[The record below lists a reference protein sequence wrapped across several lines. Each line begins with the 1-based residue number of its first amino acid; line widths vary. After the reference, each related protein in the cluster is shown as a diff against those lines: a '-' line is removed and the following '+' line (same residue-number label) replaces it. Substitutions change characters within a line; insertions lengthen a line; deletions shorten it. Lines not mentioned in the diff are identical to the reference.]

1 MVGGLLFPV
10 ALSSLS
16 CSQRAKKKKKS
27 SSQTDGAG
35 DWERVEKGLRR
46 QVLIVGG
53 KQSCKNERI
62 KGQRRYKT
70 DLTNHSK
77 PPNNQANP
85 HVRGAHKPQS
95 EVSRQRATGF
105 RPGAVGQAAPDPRVW
120 RWMGMSLQTSQER
133 EASFLP

>member
-1 MVGGLLFPV
+1 M
-10 ALSSLS
+10 LS
-16 CSQRAKKKKKS
+16 AVFHVIKGPKKKKREREKS

-35 DWERVEKGLRR
+35 DWERGSDGKSSSREEK
-46 QVLIVGG
+46 
-53 KQSCKNERI
+53 KSCKNERI

-85 HVRGAHKPQS
+85 HVRGVHKPQS
-95 EVSRQRATGF
+95 EVSRQRDTGF
-105 RPGAVGQAAPDPRVW
+105 RPRAVGQAAPDPRVW
-120 RWMGMSLQTSQER
+120 RWMRMSVQTSQER